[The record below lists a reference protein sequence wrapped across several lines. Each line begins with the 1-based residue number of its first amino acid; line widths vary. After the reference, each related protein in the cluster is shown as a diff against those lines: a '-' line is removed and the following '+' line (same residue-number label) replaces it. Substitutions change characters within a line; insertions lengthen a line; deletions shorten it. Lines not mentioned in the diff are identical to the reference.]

1 MAARAL
7 PLNRETF
14 LDCRGKKEKKKKK
27 DRETWQPLVDSRP
40 VHRTDVLLTSWYHWL
55 FEWREINQVEEKR
68 RSDVL
73 DLICSSPNRPR
84 EVKTLESD
92 PRQENDDY
100 RRDASTAVSLW
111 DSISRSSYILGSFF
125 IARNKSPIYSTQ
137 QVNRSSAQRE
147 SDDIDSALFS
157 FPTGWICLFIMQRLT
172 LISKEGWK
180 NVEGIDRRQSS
191 WWAVSM
197 AFATNGVKVNTN
209 ARRKKKVYVFMFYQQ
224 KKRFWGERRFRLQG
238 GERKD
243 IFLDHLWSS
252 NKLHTHT
259 VEGSVKIK
267 EEEESREFKT
277 LVCVSIPLLK
287 GGNGRVLGS
296 PVING
301 RRKK

>member
-14 LDCRGKKEKKKKK
+14 LDCRGKKEKKKKKK

-73 DLICSSPNRPR
+73 DLICSSSNRPR

-147 SDDIDSALFS
+147 SDDIDSALFP
-157 FPTGWICLFIMQRLT
+157 FQR
-172 LISKEGWK
+172 
-180 NVEGIDRRQSS
+180 VEY
-191 WWAVSM
+191 
-197 AFATNGVKVNTN
+197 
-209 ARRKKKVYVFMFYQQ
+209 VY
-224 KKRFWGERRFRLQG
+224 LLC
-238 GERKD
+238 KD
-243 IFLDHLWSS
+243 
-252 NKLHTHT
+252 
-259 VEGSVKIK
+259 
-267 EEEESREFKT
+267 
-277 LVCVSIPLLK
+277 
-287 GGNGRVLGS
+287 
-296 PVING
+296 
-301 RRKK
+301 